1 MPIEYCEAAAGGTC
15 SDLKAIYSGQDRV
28 PLTIPCFFIP
38 GSGWMVS
45 VCPRK
50 VFAKGSSVIMK
61 MREKS
66 APTLPV
72 QLSFKGEQRQNQ
84 PGTEVI

>member
-1 MPIEYCEAAAGGTC
+1 
-15 SDLKAIYSGQDRV
+15 
-28 PLTIPCFFIP
+28 
-38 GSGWMVS
+38 MVS

-72 QLSFKGEQRQNQ
+72 QSSFKGERRQNQ
-84 PGTEVI
+84 PAMEVI